1 MEDPTK
7 ITPSQERHVKKHVT
21 EFFEKAVLRKR
32 ERDDKD
38 AAKEKHD
45 SLPQETA
52 VVSVDVDAK
61 QDEESDAENRMD
73 MSDDEDE
80 KPQPDTVTPI
90 TSTTPMTPAEQF
102 FNCDR
107 LKRKRAGEEESI
119 GVGVSEAE
127 STPKKRLR
135 SETPPPP
142 PPPPPTQDIPE
153 VEILQ
158 HVGSL
163 GDTALEGPIE
173 PSHVMVNGVSSPP
186 QAPPVSSH
194 MNYTQIDD
202 TCAEGG
208 AAIPPM
214 LFNGVSGTSSDNEEV
229 EMNGVHGTMHELGL
243 RQVPELQGR

>member
-1 MEDPTK
+1 MQGDLELICPQVAKKLVESDYKHSRVEDPTK

-38 AAKEKHD
+38 AAKEKHG
-45 SLPQETA
+45 SLPQETV

-61 QDEESDAENRMD
+61 QDEQSDAENRMD

-80 KPQPDTVTPI
+80 KPQPETVTPI

-107 LKRKRAGEEESI
+107 FKRKRAGEEESI
-119 GVGVSEAE
+119 GVGVDEAE

-142 PPPPPTQDIPE
+142 PPPPPPRTF
-153 VEILQ
+153 LRRKYF
-158 HVGSL
+158 S
-163 GDTALEGPIE
+163 
-173 PSHVMVNGVSSPP
+173 
-186 QAPPVSSH
+186 
-194 MNYTQIDD
+194 
-202 TCAEGG
+202 
-208 AAIPPM
+208 
-214 LFNGVSGTSSDNEEV
+214 TS
-229 EMNGVHGTMHELGL
+229 VH
-243 RQVPELQGR
+243 